1 MNMKHKKTIYLLSNK
16 IKWKTFKLLQE
27 KMVKDE
33 GPTPEHGDQILWQM
47 LRDKKILCW
56 FAEDMP
62 NDMGL
67 GIEVPKRYKEWQVNI
82 VK

>member
-1 MNMKHKKTIYLLSNK
+1 MKHIKTLYLLSDK

-27 KMVKDE
+27 KMVKQS
-33 GPTPEHGDQILWQM
+33 GPVPKHGDKVLWEM
-47 LRDKKILCW
+47 LKEKKILCW

-62 NDMGL
+62 NDMGI
-67 GIEVPKRYKEWQVNI
+67 GTEIAKRYKNWEINI